1 MTQKPLGYV
10 ELEWTCKRCG
20 TRNPGLQKICSGCA
34 SPMSEQDQFEA
45 PLQHEL
51 ITDEAKL
58 AQAKREASDIHCPY
72 CGARNPAGSTTCV
85 QCGANLQ
92 DAKAR
97 EAGRVVGAHQEAA
110 PVSEVACPYC
120 QTPNPPNAVKCKK
133 CGGNLVRQAAAPA
146 VPPAPT
152 PMPKGLLIG
161 LAVVLALLCLCVL
174 GFMVMNVRTT
184 DAPGVVEAVQ
194 WERTIAIVELRPVQR
209 EDWADEIPAGA
220 SQGSCVQKHRSTQS
234 NPAPG
239 AEEVCGTP
247 YTIDQGDGTG
257 KVVQDCEY
265 KIYDRWCKYTANE
278 WTVVDTL
285 VARGADYNP
294 VWPAVSL
301 LSGQRE
307 GDRSEKYQVLFS
319 ADDKDYSYQLNSPAD
334 LAKFTKGS
342 QWKLHINTFGN
353 VNSVEPLE

>member
-34 SPMSEQDQFEA
+34 SPMGEQDQFEA
-45 PLQHEL
+45 PAQQEL

-58 AQAKREASDIHCPY
+58 AQAKREAKDVHCPY

-85 QCGANLQ
+85 QCSAALG

-97 EAGRVVGAHQEAA
+97 EAGRVVGAHQAG
-110 PVSEVACPYC
+110 PVAEVACPYC
-120 QTPNPPNAVKCKK
+120 QTPNPPNAAKCRK
-133 CGGNLVRQAAAPA
+133 CGGNLVKEAAPMPVA
-146 VPPAPT
+146 PAGGQNW
-152 PMPKGLLIG
+152 MLIG
-161 LAVVLALLCLCVL
+161 LAVAGVLLCLGVI
-174 GFMVMNVRTT
+174 GFMVMSSRTT

-209 EDWADEIPAGA
+209 EDWADKIPAGA
-220 SQGSCVQKHRSTQS
+220 PQGSCVQKHRSTQS

-265 KIYDRWCKYTANE
+265 KIYDQWCKYTANE

-285 VARGADYNP
+285 VARGADTNP
-294 VWPAVSL
+294 VWPALSL
-301 LSGQRE
+301 RSNQRE
-307 GDRSEKYQVLFS
+307 GDRLEKYEVLFS
-319 ADDKDYSYQLNSPAD
+319 ADDKQYSYRLNSPAEF
-334 LAKFTKGS
+334 AKFTKGS
-342 QWKLHINTFGN
+342 QWKLKVNTFGS